1 MLRAWR
7 GKAELKSVYLLDAS
21 IYIFR
26 GWHCYPYALQDSE
39 GHPLNAVHGFADFLL
54 DLLEKEHVE
63 YLVCAF
69 DQNRTSCVRRAL
81 FADYKANR
89 PPAPEELFYQFAL
102 CRELVAALGVV
113 SFTSTRYEADD
124 IIATFAT
131 RLRDQDCRSII
142 ISADKDLTQ
151 LVGQQ
156 DEWWDY
162 ARKVRLSR
170 SGVKKK
176 YRLEPEQIADMLAL
190 MGDKVD
196 NIPGIPNVG
205 QATAARLLIKWKD
218 IDGIYANREKVHKM
232 QFRGA
237 AQVQELLLEHEDRV
251 RLSRQLTGLFMDES
265 LPTDPEMLRLKPVD
279 RKGLQRLFDR
289 LVIKP
294 AQQER
299 WWRVLGV

>member
-1 MLRAWR
+1 M
-7 GKAELKSVYLLDAS
+7 KALYLIDAS

-26 GWHCYPYALQDSE
+26 GWHCYPYSRQDSE
-39 GHPLNAVHGFADFLL
+39 GRPLNALHGFADFLL
-54 DLLEKEHVE
+54 DLLEKEYVE

-69 DQNRTSCVRRAL
+69 DQKKSRCVRRAL

-89 PPAPEELFYQFAL
+89 SPVPEELRYQFGL
-102 CRELVAALGVV
+102 CRELVAALGMV
-113 SFTSTRYEADD
+113 SFTSNQYEADD
-124 IIATFAT
+124 LIATLAT
-131 RLRDQDCRSII
+131 RLRGSECRSII
-142 ISADKDLTQ
+142 LTADKDLTQ
-151 LVGQQ
+151 LVGVQ

-205 QATAARLLIKWKD
+205 QATAVRLLIKWKD
-218 IDGIYANREKVHKM
+218 IDGIYANLTKVHKM

-237 AQVQELLLEHEDRV
+237 AHVQELLMEHEDQV
-251 RLSRQLTGLFMDES
+251 RLSRKLTGLFMDES
-265 LPTDPEMLRLKPVD
+265 LPSDPEALRLQPVD
-279 RKGLQRLFDR
+279 KKALRQTFDR
-289 LVIKP
+289 LLMKP
-294 AQQER
+294 EQQQR
-299 WWRVLGV
+299 WWRVLGL